1 MGARL
6 AQISLFGVA
15 LMVGMLLVGQLRSQ
29 ARPIELNSLTAQ
41 DLSALIETLSSRN
54 SDLRAALLDA
64 SAQVRDYQLG
74 GDRGESAVT
83 VAREDLERIN
93 AFAGLTPVKGPGV
106 SLDIEG
112 SLDPIAVNDLINEL
126 RNSGA
131 EAIAVDGVRIT
142 ARSVAVQGP
151 GALFI
156 DGVEIGRHF
165 TMQAI
170 GSREGLLNSLNRPGG
185 IISQLELFVA
195 ASIVATQEERLEL
208 PGTRQDLAPK
218 IARPVD

>member
-83 VAREDLERIN
+83 VAREDLERID

-218 IARPVD
+218 IARPVE

>member
-93 AFAGLTPVKGPGV
+93 AFAGLIPVKGPGV
-106 SLDIEG
+106 TLEIEG
-112 SLDPIAVNDLINEL
+112 SLDAIAVNDLINEL

-142 ARSVAVQGP
+142 ARSVAVRGT

-156 DGVEIGRHF
+156 DGVEIGRQF
-165 TMQAI
+165 AMQAI

-218 IARPVD
+218 IARPVE

>member
-64 SAQVRDYQLG
+64 SAQVRDYELG

-142 ARSVAVQGP
+142 ARSVAVQGS

-156 DGVEIGRHF
+156 DGVEIGRQF
-165 TMQAI
+165 AMEAI

-218 IARPVD
+218 IARPVE

>member
-64 SAQVRDYQLG
+64 SAQVRDYELG

-93 AFAGLTPVKGPGV
+93 AFAGLIPVKGPGV
-106 SLDIEG
+106 TLDVEG
-112 SLDPIAVNDLINEL
+112 SLDAIAVNDLINEL

-142 ARSVAVQGP
+142 ARSVAVRGT

-156 DGVEIGRHF
+156 DGVEIERHF
-165 TMQAI
+165 AMQAI

-218 IARPVD
+218 IARPVE

>member
-1 MGARL
+1 MSARL

-41 DLSALIETLSSRN
+41 DLSALIETLSTRN

-64 SAQVRDYQLG
+64 SAQVRDYELG

-83 VAREDLERIN
+83 VAREDLKRIT
-93 AFAGLTPVKGPGV
+93 AFAGLIPVKGPGV

-142 ARSVAVQGP
+142 ARSVAVQGSN
-151 GALFI
+151 AIVI
-156 DGVEIGRHF
+156 DGIEISRHF
-165 TMQAI
+165 EMQAI
-170 GSREGLLNSLNRPGG
+170 GAREGLLNSLNRPGG

-195 ASIVATQEERLEL
+195 ASILASPEDHLEL

-218 IARPVD
+218 VAHPAE

>member
-1 MGARL
+1 MGGRL

-93 AFAGLTPVKGPGV
+93 AFAGLIPVKGPGV
-106 SLDIEG
+106 TLDIEG
-112 SLDPIAVNDLINEL
+112 SLDAIAVNDLINEL

-142 ARSVAVQGP
+142 ARSVAVRGT

-156 DGVEIGRHF
+156 DGVEIGRQF
-165 TMQAI
+165 AMQAI

-218 IARPVD
+218 IARPVE

>member
-1 MGARL
+1 MGGRL

-41 DLSALIETLSSRN
+41 DLSALIETLSGRN

-64 SAQVRDYQLG
+64 SAQVRDYELG

-93 AFAGLTPVKGPGV
+93 AFAGLIPVKGPGV

-156 DGVEIGRHF
+156 DGVEIGRQF

-218 IARPVD
+218 IARPVE

>member
-1 MGARL
+1 MGGRL

-64 SAQVRDYQLG
+64 SAQVRDYELG

-93 AFAGLTPVKGPGV
+93 AFAGLIPVKGPGV
-106 SLDIEG
+106 TLDIEG

-156 DGVEIGRHF
+156 DGVEIGQHF
-165 TMQAI
+165 AMQAI

-218 IARPVD
+218 IARPVE

>member
-6 AQISLFGVA
+6 AQISLFVVA

-218 IARPVD
+218 IARPVE

>member
-41 DLSALIETLSSRN
+41 DLSALIETLSTRN

-74 GDRGESAVT
+74 GDRGGSALT
-83 VAREDLERIN
+83 VAREDLERIT
-93 AFAGLTPVKGPGV
+93 AFAGLIPVKGPGV

-142 ARSVAVQGP
+142 ARSVAVQGS
-151 GALFI
+151 GVLMI
-156 DGVEIGRHF
+156 DGIEISRHF
-165 TMQAI
+165 EMQAI

-195 ASIVATQEERLEL
+195 ASIVASPEEHLEL

-218 IARPVD
+218 VVRPVQ

>member
-1 MGARL
+1 MGGRL
-6 AQISLFGVA
+6 ARVSLFGVT
-15 LMVGMLLVGQLRSQ
+15 LMVGLLLVGQLRSQ
-29 ARPIELNSLTAQ
+29 ARPIELNSLSAQ

-74 GDRGESAVT
+74 GDQGESALI
-83 VAREDLERIN
+83 VARADLERIN
-93 AFAGLTPVKGPGV
+93 ALAGLIPVKGPGV

-142 ARSVAVQGP
+142 ARSVAVQGT
-151 GALFI
+151 GGILI

-165 TMQAI
+165 AMQAI
-170 GSREGLLNSLNRPGG
+170 GSREGLLSSLNRPGG
-185 IISQLELFVA
+185 IISQLELFVS
-195 ASIVATQEERLEL
+195 ASIVASQQEHLEL
-208 PGTRQDLAPK
+208 PGTRQDLTPK
-218 IARPVD
+218 VARPIE

>member
-218 IARPVD
+218 IARPVE

>member
-15 LMVGMLLVGQLRSQ
+15 LMVGVLLVGQLRSQ

-83 VAREDLERIN
+83 VAREDLERID

-218 IARPVD
+218 IARPVE